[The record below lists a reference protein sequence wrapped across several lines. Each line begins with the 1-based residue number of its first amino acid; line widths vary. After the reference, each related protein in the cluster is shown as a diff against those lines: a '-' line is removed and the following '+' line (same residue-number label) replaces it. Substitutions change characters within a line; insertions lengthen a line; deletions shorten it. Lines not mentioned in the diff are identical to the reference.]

1 VRQRLAISS
10 GNGSIRLMRL
20 TLFPIL
26 ALTLGNLVS
35 GPAWTAISDVLPDE
49 RERYEECIVKAQAD
63 PEQAFED
70 ALAWRDLGGGGP
82 AEHCIAMSLLALGY
96 SEDAASRLDALSRRA
111 DAGTPDQ
118 RTDLLLQAG
127 DAWMDARR
135 GRIAVDTYSAALMLT
150 PRRADVWAARAQAR
164 MMIEDWEMAVSDLD
178 AALTFENNNPEYYVL
193 RSAAR
198 KALGQ
203 DALAR
208 EDIDSAL
215 RYDPD
220 NPDAL
225 AERGMMRVAIGDE
238 NGARQD
244 WIGVLT
250 LAPESPA
257 ADVARLGI
265 EQMEVNIEPDFG
277 EE

>member
-1 VRQRLAISS
+1 
-10 GNGSIRLMRL
+10 MRL